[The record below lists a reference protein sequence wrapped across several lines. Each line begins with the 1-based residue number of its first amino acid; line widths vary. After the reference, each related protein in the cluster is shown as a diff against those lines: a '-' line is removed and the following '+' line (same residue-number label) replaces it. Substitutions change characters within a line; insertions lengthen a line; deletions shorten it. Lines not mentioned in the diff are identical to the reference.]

1 MLEERERE
9 GEDFRSP
16 AELSKTVLERN
27 LFVKDGIQLEDML
40 CLAMFLSA
48 SIAWS
53 TYFLL
58 AITDLIQ
65 FSIMTLDTSTF

>member
-1 MLEERERE
+1 LEERERE

-16 AELSKTVLERN
+16 AELSKIILERN

-48 SIAWS
+48 SIA
-53 TYFLL
+53 
-58 AITDLIQ
+58 
-65 FSIMTLDTSTF
+65 